1 MIIKKI
7 GYYSRFEE
15 LKQQV
20 LELVNTVM
28 ESNHISLQYDSLTRD
43 TSWLNAYG
51 EDKTRRERFFDQ
63 LQPQLK
69 DTEIDRLFASLG
81 FSMSRTRIFAL
92 DPNTVGYTVHR
103 DTTARIHIP
112 IVTAELARFYSY
124 EPEEQC
130 CDFMP
135 ADGSIYYVDTTKHH
149 TFKNLSPIT
158 RIHIVGCYYGTDIW
172 N

>member
-7 GYYSRFEE
+7 GHYDRFAE
-15 LKQQV
+15 LKEQV
-20 LELVNTVM
+20 LELANTVM
-28 ESNHISLQYDSLTRD
+28 EQNHISLQYDQLNND

-63 LQPQLK
+63 LQPQLAG
-69 DTEIDRLFASLG
+69 TEIDRLFKSLG
-81 FSMSRTRIFAL
+81 FNMTRTRIFAL
-92 DPNTVGYTVHR
+92 SPNTVGYTVHR

-112 IVTAELARFYSY
+112 IITSDAARFYSY
-124 EPEEQC
+124 EPDEQQ

-149 TFKNLSPIT
+149 TFKNLSNEV
-158 RIHIVGCYYGTDIW
+158 RIHIVGCYYGKDIW